1 MMDLSIIIT
10 PIIAVICSAITS
22 WVTWLLT
29 RKKYNTEVEH
39 NSIEN
44 MEGSLEF
51 YEKLTA
57 SNNKILAE
65 VLEKS
70 EKLAQ
75 SNVELLIE
83 VQHLRAQIGILT
95 EVLKSELDAVDFEKY
110 GIKINED
117 GTLIRL

>member
-1 MMDLSIIIT
+1 MDLIVTSIIGVVCTGLSSLI
-10 PIIAVICSAITS
+10 
-22 WVTWLLT
+22 TWLFT
-29 RKKYNTEVEH
+29 RRKYNTEVDH
-39 NSIEN
+39 NNIEN

-51 YEKLTA
+51 YERLTA

-75 SNVELLIE
+75 TNVELLIE
-83 VQHLRAQIGILT
+83 VQNLRAQIGILT
-95 EVLKSELDAVDFEKY
+95 EVIRNEVDNIDFEKY
-110 GIKINED
+110 GIRINED

>member
-1 MMDLSIIIT
+1 MEIIVTSVIG
-10 PIIAVICSAITS
+10 VICTALSS
-22 WVTWLLT
+22 LVTWLFT
-29 RKKYNTEVEH
+29 RRKYNTEVEH

-65 VLEKS
+65 VLKKS
-70 EKLAQ
+70 EELAK

-83 VQHLRAQIGILT
+83 VQNLRAQIGILT
-95 EVLKSELDAVDFEKY
+95 EILKSEVNNLDFEKY
-110 GIKINED
+110 GIKINDD
-117 GTLIRL
+117 GTLTRA

>member
-1 MMDLSIIIT
+1 MDLIVTSIIGVVCTGLSSLI
-10 PIIAVICSAITS
+10 
-22 WVTWLLT
+22 TWLFT
-29 RKKYNTEVEH
+29 RRKYITEVEH
-39 NSIEN
+39 NNIEN

-51 YEKLTA
+51 YERLTA

-75 SNVELLIE
+75 TNVELLIE
-83 VQHLRAQIGILT
+83 VQNLRAQIGILT
-95 EVLKSELDAVDFEKY
+95 EVIRNEVDNIDFEKD
-110 GIKINED
+110 GIRINED

>member
-1 MMDLSIIIT
+1 MDLIVTSIIGVVCTGLSSLI
-10 PIIAVICSAITS
+10 
-22 WVTWLLT
+22 TWLFT
-29 RKKYNTEVEH
+29 RRKYNTEVEH
-39 NSIEN
+39 NNIEN

-57 SNNKILAE
+57 SSNKILAE

-83 VQHLRAQIGILT
+83 VQNLRAQIGILT
-95 EVLKSELDAVDFEKY
+95 EVLKNELDAVDFEKY
-110 GIKINED
+110 GIKINEN

>member
-1 MMDLSIIIT
+1 MDLIVTSIIGVVCTGLSSLI
-10 PIIAVICSAITS
+10 
-22 WVTWLLT
+22 TWLLT
-29 RKKYNTEVEH
+29 RRKYNTEVEH

-83 VQHLRAQIGILT
+83 VQNLRSQIGILT
-95 EVLKSELDAVDFEKY
+95 EVLKNELDAVDFEKY
-110 GIKINED
+110 GIKLNED

>member
-1 MMDLSIIIT
+1 MSDLIITSIIGVVCTGLSSFI
-10 PIIAVICSAITS
+10 
-22 WVTWLLT
+22 TWLLA
-29 RKKYNTEVEH
+29 RRKYNTEVEH

-44 MEGSLEF
+44 MGDSLEF

-57 SNNKILAE
+57 SSNKILAE

-83 VQHLRAQIGILT
+83 VQNLRAQIGILT
-95 EVLKSELDAVDFEKY
+95 ELLK
-110 GIKINED
+110 N
-117 GTLIRL
+117 

>member
-1 MMDLSIIIT
+1 MDLIVTSIIGVVCTGLSSLI
-10 PIIAVICSAITS
+10 
-22 WVTWLLT
+22 TWLLT
-29 RKKYNTEVEH
+29 RRKYNTEVEH

-57 SNNKILAE
+57 SNNKILSE

-75 SNVELLIE
+75 SNLELVIE
-83 VQHLRAQIGILT
+83 VQNLRAQIGILT
-95 EVLKSELDAVDFEKY
+95 EILKNEVDNVDFAKY
-110 GIKINED
+110 GIKINKD
-117 GTLIRL
+117 GTLVRA

>member
-1 MMDLSIIIT
+1 MDLIVTSIIGVVCTGLSSLI
-10 PIIAVICSAITS
+10 
-22 WVTWLLT
+22 TWLFA
-29 RKKYNTEVEH
+29 RRKYNTEVDH
-39 NSIEN
+39 NNIEN

-57 SNNKILAE
+57 SSNKILAE

-83 VQHLRAQIGILT
+83 VQNLRAQIGILT
-95 EVLKSELDAVDFEKY
+95 EVLKNELDAVDFEKY

>member
-1 MMDLSIIIT
+1 MDLLLTSIIGVVCTGLSSLI
-10 PIIAVICSAITS
+10 
-22 WVTWLLT
+22 TWLFT
-29 RKKYNTEVEH
+29 RRKYNTEVEH

-51 YEKLTA
+51 YERLTA
-57 SNNKILAE
+57 SSNKILAE

-83 VQHLRAQIGILT
+83 VQNLRAQIGILT
-95 EVLKSELDAVDFEKY
+95 EVIKNEVDSLDFEKY

>member
-1 MMDLSIIIT
+1 MDLIVTSIIGVVCTGVSSLI
-10 PIIAVICSAITS
+10 
-22 WVTWLLT
+22 TWLFT
-29 RKKYNTEVEH
+29 RRKYITEVEH

-57 SNNKILAE
+57 SSNKILAE

-95 EVLKSELDAVDFEKY
+95 EVLKNELDAVDFAKY

>member
-1 MMDLSIIIT
+1 MDLIVTSIIGVVCTGLSSLI
-10 PIIAVICSAITS
+10 
-22 WVTWLLT
+22 TWLLT
-29 RKKYNTEVEH
+29 RRKYNTEVEH
-39 NSIEN
+39 NNIEN

-57 SNNKILAE
+57 SSNKILAE

-83 VQHLRAQIGILT
+83 VQNLRAQIGILT
-95 EVLKSELDAVDFEKY
+95 EVLKNELDAVDFEKY
-110 GIKINED
+110 GIKINDD

>member
-1 MMDLSIIIT
+1 MDWSIIIT
-10 PIIAVICSAITS
+10 PVITVLCTALGSL
-22 WVTWLLT
+22 VTWLLS
-29 RKKYNTEVEH
+29 RKKYKTEVEH

-51 YEKLTA
+51 YERLTA
-57 SNNKILAE
+57 SSNKILAE

-83 VQHLRAQIGILT
+83 VQNLRAQIGILT
-95 EVLKSELDAVDFEKY
+95 EILKSELDAIDFEKY
-110 GIKINED
+110 GIKINDD
-117 GTLIRL
+117 GSLIRV

>member
-44 MEGSLEF
+44 MEDSLDF
-51 YEKLTA
+51 YEKLSA

-75 SNVELLIE
+75 TNVKLLIE
-83 VQHLRAQIGILT
+83 VQNLRAQIGILT
-95 EVLKSELDAVDFEKY
+95 EVIRNEVKGVDFEKY
-110 GIKINED
+110 GLKFNED
-117 GTLIRL
+117 GTISRK

>member
-1 MMDLSIIIT
+1 MDWSIIIT
-10 PIIAVICSAITS
+10 PVLTVLCTALGSL
-22 WVTWLLT
+22 VTWLLS
-29 RKKYNTEVEH
+29 RKKYKTEVEH

-57 SNNKILAE
+57 SSNKILAE

-83 VQHLRAQIGILT
+83 VQNLRAQIGILT
-95 EVLKSELDAVDFEKY
+95 EVLKNELDAVDFEKY

-117 GTLIRL
+117 GTLIRF

>member
-1 MMDLSIIIT
+1 MDLIVTSIIGVVCTGLSSLI
-10 PIIAVICSAITS
+10 
-22 WVTWLLT
+22 TWLFT
-29 RKKYNTEVEH
+29 RKKYITEVEH
-39 NSIEN
+39 NNIEN

-51 YEKLTA
+51 YERLTA
-57 SNNKILAE
+57 SSNKILAE

-83 VQHLRAQIGILT
+83 VQNLRAQIGILT
-95 EVLKSELDAVDFEKY
+95 EVLKNELDAVDFEKY
-110 GIKINED
+110 GIKLNED

>member
-1 MMDLSIIIT
+1 MDLVVTSIIGVVCTGLSSLI
-10 PIIAVICSAITS
+10 
-22 WVTWLLT
+22 TWLFT
-29 RKKYNTEVEH
+29 RKKYITEVEH

-57 SNNKILAE
+57 SSNKILAE

-83 VQHLRAQIGILT
+83 VQNLRAQIGILT
-95 EVLKSELDAVDFEKY
+95 EVIKNEVDNLDFEKY

-117 GTLIRL
+117 GTLTRV

>member
-1 MMDLSIIIT
+1 MDLIVTSIIGVVCTGLSSLI
-10 PIIAVICSAITS
+10 
-22 WVTWLLT
+22 TWLFT
-29 RKKYNTEVEH
+29 RRKYNTEVEH

-75 SNVELLIE
+75 TNVELLIE
-83 VQHLRAQIGILT
+83 VQNLRAQIGILT
-95 EVLKSELDAVDFEKY
+95 EVIRNEVDNIDFEKY
-110 GIKINED
+110 GIRINED

>member
-1 MMDLSIIIT
+1 MDLIVTSIIGVVCTGLSSLI
-10 PIIAVICSAITS
+10 
-22 WVTWLLT
+22 TWLFT
-29 RKKYNTEVEH
+29 RRKYITEVEH
-39 NSIEN
+39 NNIEN

-57 SNNKILAE
+57 SSNKILAE

-83 VQHLRAQIGILT
+83 VQNLRAQIGILT
-95 EVLKSELDAVDFEKY
+95 EVLKNELDAVDFEKY

>member
-1 MMDLSIIIT
+1 MDLIVTSIIGVVCTGLSSLI
-10 PIIAVICSAITS
+10 
-22 WVTWLLT
+22 TWLFT
-29 RKKYNTEVEH
+29 RRKYNTEVEH
-39 NSIEN
+39 NNIEN

-51 YEKLTA
+51 YERLTA
-57 SNNKILAE
+57 SSNKILVE

-83 VQHLRAQIGILT
+83 VQNLRAQIGILT
-95 EVLKSELDAVDFEKY
+95 EVLKNELDAVDLAKY

-117 GTLIRL
+117 

>member
-1 MMDLSIIIT
+1 MDLIVTSIIGVVCTGLSSLI
-10 PIIAVICSAITS
+10 
-22 WVTWLLT
+22 TWLFT
-29 RKKYNTEVEH
+29 RRKYNTEVDH

-57 SNNKILAE
+57 SSNKILAE

-83 VQHLRAQIGILT
+83 VQNLRAQIGILT
-95 EVLKSELDAVDFEKY
+95 EVLKNELDAVDFEKY
-110 GIKINED
+110 GIKLNED

>member
-1 MMDLSIIIT
+1 MDLIVTSIIGVVCTGLSSLI
-10 PIIAVICSAITS
+10 
-22 WVTWLLT
+22 TWLLT
-29 RKKYNTEVEH
+29 RRKYNTEVEH
-39 NSIEN
+39 NNIEN

-51 YEKLTA
+51 YERLTA
-57 SNNKILAE
+57 SSNKILAE

-70 EKLAQ
+70 ENLAQ

-83 VQHLRAQIGILT
+83 VQNLRAQIGILT
-95 EVLKSELDAVDFEKY
+95 EVLKNELDAVDFEKY

>member
-1 MMDLSIIIT
+1 MDLVVTSIIGVVCTGLSSLI
-10 PIIAVICSAITS
+10 
-22 WVTWLLT
+22 TWLFT
-29 RKKYNTEVEH
+29 RKKYITEVEH

-57 SNNKILAE
+57 SSNKILAE

-95 EVLKSELDAVDFEKY
+95 EVLKNELDAVDFEKY
-110 GIKINED
+110 GIRINED

>member
-1 MMDLSIIIT
+1 MDLIVTSIIGVVCTGLSSLI
-10 PIIAVICSAITS
+10 
-22 WVTWLLT
+22 TWLFT
-29 RKKYNTEVEH
+29 RRKYNTEVDH
-39 NSIEN
+39 NNIEN

-51 YEKLTA
+51 YERLTA
-57 SNNKILAE
+57 SSNKILAE

-83 VQHLRAQIGILT
+83 VQNLRAQIGILT
-95 EVLKSELDAVDFEKY
+95 EVLKNELDAVDFEKY

>member
-1 MMDLSIIIT
+1 MNLVVTSIIGVVCTGLSSLI
-10 PIIAVICSAITS
+10 
-22 WVTWLLT
+22 TWLFT
-29 RKKYNTEVEH
+29 RKKYITEVEH

-57 SNNKILAE
+57 SSNKILAE

-83 VQHLRAQIGILT
+83 VQNLRAQIGILT
-95 EVLKSELDAVDFEKY
+95 EVLKNELDAVDFAKY

>member
-1 MMDLSIIIT
+1 MDLIVTSIIGVVCTGLSSLI
-10 PIIAVICSAITS
+10 
-22 WVTWLLT
+22 TWLFT
-29 RKKYNTEVEH
+29 RRKYNTEVEH
-39 NSIEN
+39 NNIEN

-51 YEKLTA
+51 YERLTA
-57 SNNKILAE
+57 SSNKILAE

-83 VQHLRAQIGILT
+83 VQNLRAQIGILT
-95 EVLKSELDAVDFEKY
+95 EVLKNELDAVDFAKY

-117 GTLIRL
+117 GTLIRV